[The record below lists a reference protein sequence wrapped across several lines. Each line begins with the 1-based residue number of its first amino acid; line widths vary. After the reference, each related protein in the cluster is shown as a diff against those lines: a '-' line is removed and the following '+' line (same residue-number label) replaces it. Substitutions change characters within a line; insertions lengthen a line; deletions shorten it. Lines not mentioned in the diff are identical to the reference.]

1 MRRAHL
7 VICRGGASTVCELSL
22 LGAPAIIVPLPGSL
36 DQDQAHNVRELNE
49 KGGAW
54 MVSQTEFTTE
64 WLSGKLNE
72 LMLNIELLN
81 AASARSLSL
90 ARPDADCAC
99 VAMPCRSS
107 KATVPPAR
115 RKAMTQSLPHRRAH
129 LRPFG
134 RVHIVGIGGIGMSG
148 IAEVMHV
155 MGYEVQGV
163 IWARMPIRAG
173 CRIWV
178 CR

>member
-90 ARPDADCAC
+90 ARPDADLRL
-99 VAMPCRSS
+99 CRYALSLIKSDSS
-107 KATVPPAR
+107 
-115 RKAMTQSLPHRRAH
+115 
-129 LRPFG
+129 
-134 RVHIVGIGGIGMSG
+134 
-148 IAEVMHV
+148 
-155 MGYEVQGV
+155 
-163 IWARMPIRAG
+163 AG
-173 CRIWV
+173 KEKKQ
-178 CR
+178 